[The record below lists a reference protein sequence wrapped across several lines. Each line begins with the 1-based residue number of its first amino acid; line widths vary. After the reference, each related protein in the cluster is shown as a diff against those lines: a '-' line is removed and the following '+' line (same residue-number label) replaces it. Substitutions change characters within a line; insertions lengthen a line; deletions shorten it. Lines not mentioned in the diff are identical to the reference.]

1 MHRAI
6 DQQPG
11 VVPEEAPLDK
21 TAEPAVFAQQAT
33 DCALDDNEPA
43 VLLRLFAEQAAA
55 DLKIPVAQVN
65 LLRLAYWL
73 KTRRN
78 GALLSKGVALR

>member
-6 DQQPG
+6 EQRRKAASQ
-11 VVPEEAPLDK
+11 EAPLDK
-21 TAEPAVFAQQAT
+21 TAAAAVPAEKAT
-33 DCALDDNEPA
+33 DCALDNNEPT

-73 KTRRN
+73 RSRRR
-78 GALLSKGVALR
+78 GTPLGKGVALR

>member
-1 MHRAI
+1 M
-6 DQQPG
+6 
-11 VVPEEAPLDK
+11 
-21 TAEPAVFAQQAT
+21 
-33 DCALDDNEPA
+33 DDNEPA